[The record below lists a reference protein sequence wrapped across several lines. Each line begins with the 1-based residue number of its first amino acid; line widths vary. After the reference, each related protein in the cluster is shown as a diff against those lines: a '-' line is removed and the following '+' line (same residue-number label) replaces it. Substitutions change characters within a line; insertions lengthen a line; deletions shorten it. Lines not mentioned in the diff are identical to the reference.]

1 MALEELADREKDS
14 RRGNGRGRGHSPR
27 GAKTFRRG
35 RALAFLEGMKLKRST
50 IQQQLDKP
58 EFEPIQQVLLGEL
71 KAIDMVIS
79 EFTQLFEIHQDE
91 LDHKDSAAVSAVDEK
106 TRPTEEKG
114 AAEHEEN

>member
-1 MALEELADREKDS
+1 MKSEESIEKEKENH
-14 RRGNGRGRGHSPR
+14 RGGHGRGREHSPR

-35 RALAFLEGMKLKRST
+35 RALVFLERLQLKRST

-79 EFTQLFEIHQDE
+79 EFAQLFEIQEGEMDT
-91 LDHKDSAAVSAVDEK
+91 KDQAADTASDAIPDK
-106 TRPTEEKG
+106 KG
-114 AAEHEEN
+114 AVEHEEN